1 MSAFY
6 RFNKSVPKAV
16 VNTDFSMFSNLS
28 NTSKL
33 IRQKIK
39 TNTRTVYRK
48 TMINNQ
54 NRLKLNI

>member
-39 TNTRTVYRK
+39 TNTRTVYRSI
-48 TMINNQ
+48 INNH
-54 NRLKLNI
+54 NR